1 MTLKLFKKK
10 KLFCVSNIIISFYI
24 FFSAKPYARM
34 KLMIV
39 GIEGIGK
46 TSLLEQLRLE
56 GTGSY
61 RKKPPEVIYN
71 FVFHLTLQC
80 LHSISQMPGMFL
92 FKLLYKQIGK

>member
-1 MTLKLFKKK
+1 MFKEK
-10 KLFCVSNIIISFYI
+10 KLFCVIAIIISFYI
-24 FFSAKPYARM
+24 FSAKPYARM

-61 RKKPPEVIYN
+61 RKKPPEVNYN
-71 FVFHLTLQC
+71 FIFYLRVDLNKN
-80 LHSISQMPGMFL
+80 IE
-92 FKLLYKQIGK
+92 IGFFFYI